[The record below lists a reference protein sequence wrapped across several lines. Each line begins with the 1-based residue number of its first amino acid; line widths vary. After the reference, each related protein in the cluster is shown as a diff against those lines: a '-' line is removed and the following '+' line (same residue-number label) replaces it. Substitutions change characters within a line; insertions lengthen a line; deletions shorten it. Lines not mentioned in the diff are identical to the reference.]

1 MEVNDS
7 IIIIVPTYQPSNHTI
22 NLSKE
27 LVKFFKHIIII
38 DDGSSKELKK
48 IFNQILE
55 FGNIDILSHLVNEG
69 KGKSIKDAIEFGLKK
84 YENEIFNKKIIGFLT
99 CDADGQHSVGDI
111 CKCANEFKFGGADLV
126 LGSRVFNGN
135 IPIRSRFGNELTSKL
150 LYMTHSLQLKDTQTG
165 LRCFSVDFAKNIKD
179 LIGNRYEYEI
189 NMLIYAKKNNYKIKE
204 IDIETIYIDNN
215 SQSHFNPIVDSIKIY
230 LVVFNEFI
238 KYTLVAVVSFVCD
251 ILIFFMLSKILYNKN
266 SFIYLASFGA
276 RFVSSAVNYLLN
288 STLVFKN
295 KKNSSII
302 KYYLLVVCNITL
314 SAHFVNDIYH
324 SFNGNLFIIKYVIDI
339 IIFIFNYLIN
349 KKVVFKK

>member
-111 CKCANEFKFGGADLV
+111 CKCANEFKFGG
-126 LGSRVFNGN
+126 GRFS
-135 IPIRSRFGNELTSKL
+135 IRK
-150 LYMTHSLQLKDTQTG
+150 
-165 LRCFSVDFAKNIKD
+165 
-179 LIGNRYEYEI
+179 
-189 NMLIYAKKNNYKIKE
+189 
-204 IDIETIYIDNN
+204 
-215 SQSHFNPIVDSIKIY
+215 
-230 LVVFNEFI
+230 
-238 KYTLVAVVSFVCD
+238 
-251 ILIFFMLSKILYNKN
+251 
-266 SFIYLASFGA
+266 
-276 RFVSSAVNYLLN
+276 
-288 STLVFKN
+288 
-295 KKNSSII
+295 
-302 KYYLLVVCNITL
+302 
-314 SAHFVNDIYH
+314 
-324 SFNGNLFIIKYVIDI
+324 
-339 IIFIFNYLIN
+339 
-349 KKVVFKK
+349 